1 MGGMGETR
9 QQRDRPAG
17 RGMVWL
23 GALGLLAGL
32 TALFSAV
39 GPGRGGIVQGM
50 TETGR
55 GVVVVQRDRSGH
67 YLAEGAINGIGVS
80 FLLDTG
86 ATDVAIPAPLAREL
100 GLEFGPEVMV
110 MTAAGPVQAWMTRLD
125 RVSIGQLSLR
135 DVRGTITRGPLD
147 EVLLGMSFLKHFR
160 LTQQG
165 DQLIIESE
173 A

>member
-1 MGGMGETR
+1 MGG
-9 QQRDRPAG
+9 PSHAG
-17 RGMVWL
+17 HHGTGRWLAWL

-32 TALFSAV
+32 TALFSAA

-55 GVVVVQRDRSGH
+55 NLVVVQRDRSGH
-67 YLAEGAINGIGVS
+67 YLAKGAINGSEVD

-86 ATDVAIPAPLAREL
+86 ATDVAIPERLAREL
-100 GLEFGPEVMV
+100 GLEFGPDVAV
-110 MTAAGPVQAWMTRLD
+110 MTAAGPVRGWLTRLD
-125 RVSIGQLSLR
+125 SVSIGGLSL
-135 DVRGTITRGPLD
+135 DNVRGTITRGPLN

-165 DQLIIESE
+165 DELIIESG